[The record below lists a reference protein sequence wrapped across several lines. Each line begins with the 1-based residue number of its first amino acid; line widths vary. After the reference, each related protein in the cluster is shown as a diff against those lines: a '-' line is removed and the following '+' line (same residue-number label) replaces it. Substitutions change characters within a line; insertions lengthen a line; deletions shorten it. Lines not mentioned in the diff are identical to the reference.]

1 MPSFASSLKEKE
13 KQSSLS
19 LPKVK
24 KKTLISFFFKIKSKG
39 AVSKK
44 KRKNAWP
51 NHWYRKLLKMD
62 VKRTALIDD
71 CRQKKKKRFPVPSRK
86 LMHCLTRH
94 AHMHVRQQPKQRR
107 QQKQKQTKKKRRL
120 VPHESWGAMPARR
133 IRKKKHKRS
142 FASRCWMIQWHRVLN
157 VLVVDVF
164 PFSWPASQLSSLTH
178 ASYTHRLDVRGLAW
192 SQKRTNK
199 QANKKLRTRNKQ
211 SASQREADNSTEK
224 TGCLLHTMEKH
235 RYKHVCYPL
244 LLKFGLLVKQ
254 GESEKK
260 KNRRTTT
267 TRTHEKGGKK
277 KEDKLSLV
285 SLDEH
290 K

>member
-1 MPSFASSLKEKE
+1 
-13 KQSSLS
+13 
-19 LPKVK
+19 
-24 KKTLISFFFKIKSKG
+24 
-39 AVSKK
+39 
-44 KRKNAWP
+44 
-51 NHWYRKLLKMD
+51 
-62 VKRTALIDD
+62 
-71 CRQKKKKRFPVPSRK
+71 
-86 LMHCLTRH
+86 
-94 AHMHVRQQPKQRR
+94 
-107 QQKQKQTKKKRRL
+107 
-120 VPHESWGAMPARR
+120 
-133 IRKKKHKRS
+133 
-142 FASRCWMIQWHRVLN
+142 MIQWHRVLN

-211 SASQREADNSTEK
+211 SASQRETDNSTEK

-277 KEDKLSLV
+277 KRGQVITREVGRTQISDSPTPHLPPPKKKKWKSETCFSPLKRPSEKLSVINDNKREV
-285 SLDEH
+285 SKKSVFKQTHAPTSVHGAFLLNSCNGR
-290 K
+290 KKNS